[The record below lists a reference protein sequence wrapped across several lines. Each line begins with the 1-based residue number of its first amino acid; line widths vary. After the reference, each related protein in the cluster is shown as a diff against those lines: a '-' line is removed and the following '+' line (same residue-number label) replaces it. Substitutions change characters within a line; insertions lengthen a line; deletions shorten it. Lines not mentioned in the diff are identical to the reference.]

1 MSRQDAKTPSLMSFA
16 TLRETSYFRYSLMYL
31 RSSHYLP
38 LLWAGLPLAGDLTG
52 LRPASRR
59 AALLN
64 ETGFITD
71 ENRQAVND
79 GKGEIVKGGSFLD
92 VSMIVCL
99 PPSYLTPS
107 AKASAIFLSTASK
120 TFSRSA

>member
-1 MSRQDAKTPSLMSFA
+1 
-16 TLRETSYFRYSLMYL
+16 MYL

-59 AALLN
+59 AVLLN

-71 ENRQAVND
+71 ENPLLWAGLPLAANLTGLRPASRRAALFSPT
-79 GKGEIVKGGSFLD
+79 IA
-92 VSMIVCL
+92 
-99 PPSYLTPS
+99 PPSRLHLILPV
-107 AKASAIFLSTASK
+107 ALAA
-120 TFSRSA
+120 R